1 MATYEAQCSA
11 VGSFGYANY
20 FKLYVVLTEVNVNV
34 ANNTSQIQYN
44 VYCKSSGS
52 GSIDAK
58 HFKYFN
64 MNDQEF
70 INKTEQVTVSSPNA
84 YIQIASGTTGVITH
98 NVDGTKQVGFSAQ
111 IKASSYGVSAS
122 LNGVFTLST
131 IPRYA
136 NLTSLA
142 VKSRTVNSITLSYT
156 TDKPAWLFINLNNGE
171 SWLNGGE
178 PFKSNTTS
186 GELTIYYKDRSSTKK
201 LDPNTTYNITVLCR
215 ALNRDSEID
224 TQKNIQAT
232 TYDIARIS
240 SLANFE
246 HGNNTTASITNPA
259 SISSLNLVMKV
270 GDIQILNRTVKAGS
284 NTITFSDT
292 ELDSLYKKY
301 GSSNS
306 LTATFVLSGSGYT
319 NSKTC
324 TVTLKGNQK
333 TVRTNVSSS
342 WKRGKLWTNVNG
354 TWKRGVLW
362 TNVSGTWKRGI

>member
-44 VYCKSSGS
+44 VYCQSSGS
-52 GSIDAK
+52 GSISAQ

-64 MNDQEF
+64 MNDVDY
-70 INKTEQVTVSSPNA
+70 INKTESVNVSSPNA
-84 YIQIASGTTGVITH
+84 YIQIASGTTGAITH
-98 NVDGTKQVGFSAQ
+98 NADGSKQVGFSAQ

-122 LNGVFTLST
+122 LSGVFTLSK
-131 IPRYA
+131 IPRYTTVT
-136 NLTSLA
+136 NSLR
-142 VKSRTVNSITLSYT
+142 SRTINSISINWTT
-156 TDKPAWLFINLNNGE
+156 TDARDHTQY
-171 SWLNGGE
+171 SLNGGNWTDASDTVE
-178 PFKSNTTS
+178 SNNKSGYYTIS
-186 GELTIYYKDRSSTKK
+186 GL
-201 LDPNTTYNITVLCR
+201 LPNTQYTIKTRCRRTDSKLWSESNVLTV
-215 ALNRDSEID
+215 I
-224 TQKNIQAT
+224 
-232 TYDIARIS
+232 TYDIAKIS

-246 HGNNTTASITNPA
+246 HGNNCTVGITNPA
-259 SISSLNLVMKV
+259 SISGLSLVMSASNT
-270 GDIQILNRTVKAGS
+270 QILSRTVTAGN

-292 ELDSLYKKY
+292 ELNNLYKKY

-306 LTATFVLSGSGYT
+306 LIATFVLSGSGYT
-319 NSKTC
+319 NTKTC

-333 TVRTNVSSS
+333 TMRTNVSNS

>member
-44 VYCKSSGS
+44 VYCQSSGS
-52 GSIDAK
+52 GSISAK
-58 HFKYFN
+58 HLKYFN
-64 MNDQEF
+64 LNGIDI
-70 INKTEQVTVSSPNA
+70 INTTVDVNVSSPNA
-84 YIQIASGTTGVITH
+84 YIAIASGTTGTITH
-98 NVDGTKQVGFSAQ
+98 NADGSKSVSFSAQ

-122 LNGVFTLST
+122 VNGTFNLTTIARNFTSAPSISVKSKTVTSITISWSTSETCDRVDYNVNGTSVASAWTGSAKSGTITISNRTPNTSYNIYIWCRRKDSQLGMISST
-131 IPRYA
+131 I
-136 NLTSLA
+136 S
-142 VKSRTVNSITLSYT
+142 
-156 TDKPAWLFINLNNGE
+156 
-171 SWLNGGE
+171 
-178 PFKSNTTS
+178 
-186 GELTIYYKDRSSTKK
+186 
-201 LDPNTTYNITVLCR
+201 
-215 ALNRDSEID
+215 
-224 TQKNIQAT
+224 AT

-246 HGNNTTASITNPA
+246 HGSSPAISITNPG
-259 SISSLNLVMKV
+259 SISNLSLVMSASNT
-270 GDIQILNRTVKAGS
+270 QILSRTVSAGN

-292 ELDSLYKKY
+292 ELDNLYKKY

-333 TVRTNVSSS
+333 TMRTNVSGL

-362 TNVSGTWKRGI
+362 TNVNGTWKRGI